1 MRSFFLNLQ
10 FSIRLW
16 NCQVCIS
23 EKSSKKYKVPISRDN
38 GWEILEIIIERVMQI
53 SIDEAWSAFRF
64 RRIEYI
70 KNFIR
75 GEENAI
81 SAKGKARVMLIN

>member
-1 MRSFFLNLQ
+1 
-10 FSIRLW
+10 
-16 NCQVCIS
+16 
-23 EKSSKKYKVPISRDN
+23 
-38 GWEILEIIIERVMQI
+38 MQI